1 MAREDVYNGVAGAF
15 SMYGGLLKDVAQEI
29 GMESALTL
37 HAKQGVHFGAQV
49 AGAIHAGLGGG
60 ELTIEA
66 VTEVISGLTD
76 GFGMDPEVEMTP
88 SSVAFTHANCPIY
101 DGLKM
106 AGWEHDDIE
115 AACNCMAGA
124 EIEEIT
130 KAFPQLSG
138 GLAFRASAEEPC
150 VESFSLET

>member
-1 MAREDVYNGVAGAF
+1 MAREDVYNGVASSF

-29 GMESALTL
+29 GMENALAL
-37 HAKQGVHFGAQV
+37 HTKQGVHFGAQV
-49 AGAIHAGLGGG
+49 AGAIQARLGGG
-60 ELTIEA
+60 ELNIEA
-66 VTEVISGLTD
+66 VTEVMSGLIE
-76 GFGMDPEVEMTP
+76 GFGMNPEVEMTP
-88 SSVAFTHANCPIY
+88 TSVTFTHANCPIY

-124 EIEEIT
+124 EMEEIT

-138 GLAFRASAEEPC
+138 GLVFRATAEEPC
-150 VESFSLET
+150 VEKFSIGT